1 MPDFSDF
8 IVYADESGDHGLV
21 SIDPEYPV
29 FALTFCV
36 MRKAD
41 YSSTVVPAVQSF
53 KFGIWG
59 HDAVI
64 LHEHEIRKSKGPF
77 AVLMTDRA
85 LRERFYDGLNGLI
98 EAAPMTIF
106 ASVIDKERLRAKY
119 ANPWNPYEIALLFCM
134 ERLHGML
141 TAENQHGKTVHV
153 IFESRGKKE
162 DAELELEFRRIAG
175 NDGHWGYKRH
185 DFSRFDF
192 QPVFMSKAANASG
205 LQLADLTARPIAL
218 SQLRP
223 GQPNRA
229 FDIIHPKLGGLKCFP

>member
-1 MPDFSDF
+1 MPEFSDF
-8 IVYADESGDHGLV
+8 IAYADESGDHGLV

-41 YSSTVVPAVQSF
+41 YSGTIVPAVQSF

-77 AVLMTDRA
+77 AILLTDRA

-98 EAAPMTIF
+98 EAAPMIIF
-106 ASVIDKERLRAKY
+106 ASV
-119 ANPWNPYEIALLFCM
+119 
-134 ERLHGML
+134 
-141 TAENQHGKTVHV
+141 
-153 IFESRGKKE
+153 
-162 DAELELEFRRIAG
+162 
-175 NDGHWGYKRH
+175 
-185 DFSRFDF
+185 
-192 QPVFMSKAANASG
+192 
-205 LQLADLTARPIAL
+205 TARPIAL

-223 GQPNRA
+223 NQPNHA
-229 FDIIHPKLGGLKCFP
+229 FNILRSKLGGLKCFP